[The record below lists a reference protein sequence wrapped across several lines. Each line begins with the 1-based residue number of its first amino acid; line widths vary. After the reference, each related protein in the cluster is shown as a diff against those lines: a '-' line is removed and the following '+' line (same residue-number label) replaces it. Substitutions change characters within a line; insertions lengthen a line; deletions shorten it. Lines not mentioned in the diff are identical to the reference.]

1 MTETEAALS
10 QARPYVAVG
19 GLVGVVV
26 MLMDNPHMIDPLFG
40 SSAAVHAFFRAALVA
55 AMAAGLLLALRP
67 WRSPRRAAGRAGF
80 GSLLAACAFVGA
92 WGVRTV
98 GLPEAALVLCGAAFG
113 VGFAVAVVRWGSAF
127 SALDERV
134 ALFAVALAGVA
145 AALLKLLALALSD
158 AFPLTP
164 SFVVAAG
171 LVASAVMPRPAP
183 YAVSPAAPSGSVV
196 ASASVGRAPSWVS
209 GAFSQNWE
217 IVVGLLLCAF
227 ISASQWGAQLTGVPI
242 ANNPGPESAWGTA
255 TGFLVGSALLCVAV
269 RRMAWRDFKVVYQL
283 APLVCVA
290 SLQLIWF
297 FGALTGTVGR
307 FAFSIPLGCAIAVMA
322 ELFWVRLSTGDS
334 ASLAA
339 AWGVA
344 TAAFATWFLAV
355 VEAWPWVGDDAMST
369 TAQTGMVLYLVAV
382 GLVPVLRQRRRGA
395 EEPTDLARLQEE
407 RCRHLAERAQLS
419 RREAEILSYL
429 AQGRSAPF
437 IAEELFVSTNTVKT
451 HVRHIYGK
459 LGVHSKEE
467 LLDVVHDAR

>member
-1 MTETEAALS
+1 MAETEAALS
-10 QARPYVAVG
+10 PARPYVAVG

-26 MLMDNPHMIDPLFG
+26 MLMDNPHVIDPLFG
-40 SSAAVHAFFRAALVA
+40 SSASVHVFFRAALVA
-55 AMAAGLLLALRP
+55 AVVAGLLLALRAR
-67 WRSPRRAAGRAGF
+67 RSTVKPAGRASF
-80 GSLLAACAFVGA
+80 GSLLAALAFVGA
-92 WGVRTV
+92 WGVRMA
-98 GLPEAALVLCGAAFG
+98 GLSEAALALCGIVFG
-113 VGFAVAVVRWGSAF
+113 AGFAAAVIRWGSAF

-134 ALFAVALAGVA
+134 ALFGISLAGVA
-145 AALLKLLALALSD
+145 AALLKLLALALHD

-164 SFVVAAG
+164 SLVVAVG
-171 LVASAVMPRPAP
+171 LVAAAVVPRSA
-183 YAVSPAAPSGSVV
+183 SPAASPV
-196 ASASVGRAPSWVS
+196 ASVPVDRAPFRVL

-227 ISASQWGAQLTGVPI
+227 ISASQWGAHLTGTSI

-255 TGFLVGSALLCVAV
+255 TGFLVGSMLLCVAV
-269 RRMAWRDFKVVYQL
+269 RRTAWRDFKVVYQL
-283 APLVCVA
+283 APLLCVA

-307 FAFSIPLGCAIAVMA
+307 FAFSIPLGCAIAIMA
-322 ELFWVRLSTGDS
+322 ELFWVRLSTGDD
-334 ASLAA
+334 ASLVAT
-339 AWGVA
+339 WGVA
-344 TAAFATWFLAV
+344 TAAFATWFFAV
-355 VEAWPWVGDDAMST
+355 VEVWPWVGDAAMST
-369 TAQTGMVLYLVAV
+369 TAQTGMVLYLMAV

-407 RCRHLAERAQLS
+407 RCRDLAERAQLS
-419 RREAEILSYL
+419 KREAEILSYL

-467 LLDVVHDAR
+467 LLDVVHDVR